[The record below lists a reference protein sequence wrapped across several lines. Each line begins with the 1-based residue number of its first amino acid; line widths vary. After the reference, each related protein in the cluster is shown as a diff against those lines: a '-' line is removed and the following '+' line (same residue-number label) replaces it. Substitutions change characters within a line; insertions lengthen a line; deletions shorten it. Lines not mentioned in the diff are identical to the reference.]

1 MVSYVCNNIVL
12 ATAMPFN
19 GSINLT
25 DMKYRSLSWSY
36 GYEISVPLLI
46 LWLWN
51 FSDSIDLMAMKFQ
64 CLCETYGCGI
74 SMPLWTLWVWNFSAS
89 IDLMAMNSVPL
100 LMIFMGM
107 FSAFNVLMGYGYYF
121 SKFLCLD
128 STLIMDALKK
138 WHWNVGMLLIV
149 FTNKSVMHVCY

>member
-1 MVSYVCNNIVL
+1 MWCCLIMVSYVCNNIVL

-100 LMIFMGM
+100 LMILWGCSVPLM
-107 FSAFNVLMGYGYYF
+107 FLWAIAMVTISENFCALIL
-121 SKFLCLD
+121 SWLC
-128 STLIMDALKK
+128 
-138 WHWNVGMLLIV
+138 ML
-149 FTNKSVMHVCY
+149 